1 MPHCISR
8 IAILLLVVVTTACA
22 QTRVATREGEGRPP
36 IAGARV
42 LLIPADIELYEVTV
56 GGLLEPK
63 AEWTTSARTHVA
75 AALNEALARKNA
87 VLLHYQRP
95 RNDPSKEAAQIQLI
109 KLHDVVGG
117 AILTHHFGLGPSLPT
132 KEGKFDWSLGQGARL
147 LRENFNAD
155 YALFVLIRDSYA
167 SGGRMAAAA
176 VMSVLSLAP
185 VSPGGQQVGFAS
197 LVDLRTGDI
206 VWFNWMARGTGDLR
220 QTDPARDAVAALLT
234 DFPR

>member
-1 MPHCISR
+1 MPHSVLR
-8 IAILLLVVVTTACA
+8 LAILLLVVLTTACT
-22 QTRVATREGEGRPP
+22 QTRVATRDVGGRPP

-42 LLIPADIELYEVTV
+42 LLIPADIELYEVSV

-75 AALNEALARKNA
+75 AALKEELAKKNA
-87 VLLHYQRP
+87 MLLHYRP
-95 RNDPSKEAAQIQLI
+95 PQNDPSQEAAHIQLI

-117 AILTHHFGLGPSLPT
+117 TILTHHFGLGPSLPT
-132 KEGKFDWSLGQGARL
+132 KEGKFDWSLGQDARL
-147 LRENFNAD
+147 LRENFDAD

-176 VMSVLSLAP
+176 MMSALYLFP

-197 LVDLRTGDI
+197 LVDLRTGDL
-206 VWFNWMARGTGDLR
+206 VWFNWLARGTGDLR
-220 QTDPARDAVAALLT
+220 QADPARDTAAALLT
-234 DFPR
+234 DFPP